1 MNIQETIAQWKQDP
15 EFIKNV
21 GMVLSHYGM
30 VRGTSRVGAKPVAVI
45 KVTPNHERIEALR
58 LEYEQRPGIF
68 RIAAEAHGGTLT
80 PGDDLLYIIVAGD
93 IRENVKSVLA
103 ELLDR
108 IKSEAVTKQ
117 EILAAV

>member
-1 MNIQETIAQWKQDP
+1 MKIQETIAQWKEDP

-30 VRGTSRVGAKPVAVI
+30 VRGTSREGARPVEAI
-45 KVTPNHERIEALR
+45 KVTPNFERIEALR
-58 LEYEQRPGIF
+58 LECEQRPGIF
-68 RIAAEAHGGTLT
+68 RVAVEAHGGTLR

-93 IRENVKSVLA
+93 IRENVKAVLA

-108 IKSEAVTKQ
+108 IKSEAVTK
-117 EILAAV
+117 EEFLVA

>member
-1 MNIQETIAQWKQDP
+1 MKIQETIAQWKEDP

-30 VRGTSRVGAKPVAVI
+30 VRGTSRDGAKPVTAV
-45 KVTPNHERIEALR
+45 KVTPNFEHIEALR
-58 LEYEQRPGIF
+58 LECLKRPGIF
-68 RIAAEAHGGTLT
+68 RIAVEAHGGMLY

-93 IRENVKSVLA
+93 IRENVKAVLA

-108 IKSEAVTKQ
+108 IKSEGVTKE
-117 EILAAV
+117 EILAG